1 MRALLI
7 SSLMVLTACAA
18 SSTKNASPRVER
30 NVVTVEEL
38 ARSGPQNLYTA
49 LQALRPHWLSKR
61 GSTSIM
67 QQETVKV
74 YMDGSRLGGPESL
87 LQISTHSIHRIIY
100 LDALEAT
107 QQYGLDHGQGAIL
120 VLTRKEGRI

>member
-1 MRALLI
+1 MKALLI
-7 SSLMVLTACAA
+7 SSLIVFSAC
-18 SSTKNASPRVER
+18 SSRSTKSAAPRPER

-38 ARSGPQNLYTA
+38 ARSGPQDVFTA

-61 GSTSIM
+61 GSTSIV

-74 YMDGSRLGGPESL
+74 YLDGSRFGGPETL
-87 LQISTHSIHRIIY
+87 RQISTHSIQRIKY

-120 VLTRKEGRI
+120 VFTRK